1 MTSGDFSDLD
11 PKLGEK
17 LLPVA
22 SWLCGVVD
30 SRVGTAVQGGDLGQ
44 VTWPFKA
51 LVPFSLR

>member
-11 PKLGEK
+11 PKLGEE

-22 SWLCGVVD
+22 SWLCDVVD

-44 VTWPFKA
+44 VTWPFKT
-51 LVPFSLR
+51 LVPFSLQ